1 VHLDDVNVLVLD
13 EVDRLLELGFKDEV
27 EELVKMCP
35 IRRQTLLFTA
45 TFNTT
50 VDALSNLSLRKP
62 VRVGVDVQVRAVRWW
77 LLQL

>member
-1 VHLDDVNVLVLD
+1 MHLDDVNVLVLD

-62 VRVGVDVQVRAVRWW
+62 VRVGVVVQVRAVRWW